1 MVIFCSSLNPS
12 RSILVLFDM
21 QACEERQQEQLH
33 SKKRQKSE
41 VVNDAAVGRMAIS
54 RRKTTDTRADSLLG
68 RVAEFAGRTVSPT

>member
-33 SKKRQKSE
+33 NKKRQKKRGS
-41 VVNDAAVGRMAIS
+41 
-54 RRKTTDTRADSLLG
+54 K
-68 RVAEFAGRTVSPT
+68 

>member
-33 SKKRQKSE
+33 SKKRQKKRGS
-41 VVNDAAVGRMAIS
+41 
-54 RRKTTDTRADSLLG
+54 K
-68 RVAEFAGRTVSPT
+68 